1 MRLFSQNV
9 ENRYISEDSLLWGI
23 EIVLREQENYIIIC
37 SLRF

>member
-9 ENRYISEDSLLWGI
+9 ENRYISEDSLLWVI